1 MSIVLGSEPKQ
12 LYEVYMDF
20 KKTLL
25 AFGLAAAAS
34 QAAVSYSIGNANA
47 TESAQKL
54 YNFLATNFGTHT
66 VSGVQTG
73 DLDGNV
79 VKELPDLQ
87 AVYEAAGKY
96 PALVGFDFLFANG
109 IKADDSWYKSY
120 TQNALDAAADLWKNG
135 GIPAFSWHWKDP
147 SHTIDAFYNKKGNA
161 KEYTTF
167 DYSAGFKAGTTE
179 WDETSE
185 TYKQI
190 VEDIDEISA
199 LFKTLQEKGV
209 AAIFR
214 PLHESGGAWFWWSAT
229 ETMHKGA
236 EYAAL
241 YRLVYDRMVKVN
253 GVNNLVWVWNAER
266 SIFTDATWDPGEAYY
281 DVFSV
286 DIYNS
291 SYDYQSNA
299 TAYKDMAALHANKIL
314 ALSEN
319 GPIPDAS
326 LMHADGAVWSWNMPW
341 YETWSG
347 NFVSKT
353 KNTVW
358 EANLKSPCVYA
369 LEDMPGWD
377 NYTISNAPAAAC
389 EVGYALADLDTAVDH
404 TINFPADTATNGYL
418 MVTANATAAD
428 TARGNIVIKS
438 GKIDLSSAKKI
449 TLEVDNSNNDAGV
462 WFTIAFLTGA
472 PDWAWAQ
479 PDGCWINAGEETTCE
494 IDLSTT
500 AKDQEIL
507 EGDDYTNFMKNISK
521 FYIEFFGAGWSGT
534 LFFDD
539 VKTDAGVVINDF
551 NKKAK
556 ISIEEGNLVKAEIIG
571 SGTTTAINTMAAA
584 KAAGLKVQGQ
594 SIMFTA
600 ASAGNVNVDV
610 FSMTGKRVATLYR
623 GALAAGTHAFD
634 MSDLSKGQYIVRV
647 KGAGMNASQVVKIK

>member
-1 MSIVLGSEPKQ
+1 
-12 LYEVYMDF
+12 MDF
-20 KKTLL
+20 RKTML

-34 QAAVSYSIGNANA
+34 QAAISYAPVNPNA
-47 TESAQKL
+47 TESAKKL

-66 VSGVQTG
+66 ISGVQTG
-73 DLDGNV
+73 DVDTDK
-79 VKELPDLQ
+79 VKDMVDVQ
-87 AVYEAAGKY
+87 TVYEAAGKY

-109 IKADDSWYKSY
+109 IKANDAWYKQY
-120 TQNALDAAADLWKNG
+120 TQTAVDAAADLWKEG

-147 SHTIDAFYNKKGNA
+147 SHTIDAFYTKGGNS
-161 KEYTTF
+161 KEFTTF
-167 DYSAGFKAGTTE
+167 DYTKGFKAGTTE
-179 WDETSE
+179 WDESSE

-190 VEDIDEISA
+190 VEDIDEIA
-199 LFKTLQEKGV
+199 VYFKQLQEKGV

-214 PLHESGGAWFWWSAT
+214 PLHESGGAFFWWSAVT
-229 ETMHKGA
+229 NASDMHKGA

-241 YRLVYDRMVKVN
+241 YRLVYDRMVKTN
-253 GVNNLVWVWNAER
+253 GVNNLVWVWNAQTD
-266 SIFTDATWDPGEAYY
+266 IFNDATWNPGAEYY

-291 SYDYQSNA
+291 AYDYQSNS
-299 TAYKDMAALHANKIL
+299 AAFKQMQQINGNKIL

-341 YETWSG
+341 YESWDG
-347 NFVSKT
+347 KFVSKT

-377 NYTISNAPAAAC
+377 KYTISNTPAAAC

-404 TINFPADTATNGYL
+404 TVNLPADIDKNGYL
-418 MVTANATAAD
+418 MVTASATSAD
-428 TARGNIVIKS
+428 TAKGNIIIKE
-438 GKIDLSSAKKI
+438 GKIDLSTARTV

-462 WFTIAFLTGA
+462 WFTIAFLSGA

-479 PDGCWINAGEETTCE
+479 PDGCWINGGEVTSCE

-500 AKDQEIL
+500 AKDQVVL

-539 VKTDAGVVINDF
+539 VKTNAGVVINDF
-551 NKKAK
+551 NKAGK
-556 ISIEEGNLVKAEIIG
+556 ITVEQGSFVKAEIVGNG
-571 SGTTTAINTMAAA
+571 SSSAIRQVAATSPT
-584 KAAGLKVQGQ
+584 KLSVQGKT
-594 SIMFTA
+594 IMLSTA
-600 ASAGNVNVDV
+600 KSGSFSVDV
-610 FSMTGKRVATLYR
+610 FGMNGKRVATLYR
-623 GALAAGTHAFD
+623 GALTAGSHAFS
-634 MSDLSKGQYIVRV
+634 MADLAKGQYIVRV
-647 KGAGMNASQVVKIK
+647 KGAGIAATQPVKIK

>member
-1 MSIVLGSEPKQ
+1 MNL
-12 LYEVYMDF
+12 
-20 KKTLL
+20 KTLL
-25 AFGLAAAAS
+25 AFGLATAAAS
-34 QAAVSYSIGNANA
+34 QAAISYAPVNPNA
-47 TESAQKL
+47 TDAAKKL
-54 YNFLATNFGTHT
+54 YNFLATNFGNHT
-66 VSGVQTG
+66 ISGVQTG
-73 DLDGNV
+73 DVDSDK
-79 VKELPDLQ
+79 VKSMFDVQ
-87 AVYEAAGKY
+87 AVYDAAGKY

-109 IKADDSWYKSY
+109 IKASDSWYQSY
-120 TQNALDAAADLWKNG
+120 TQTAIDAAADLWANG

-147 SHTIDAFYNKKGNA
+147 SHTIDAFYTKAGNP
-161 KEYTTF
+161 KEFTNF
-167 DYSAGFKAGTTE
+167 DYTKGFKAGTTE

-190 VEDIDEISA
+190 VEDIDEIA
-199 LFKTLQEKGV
+199 VYFKQLQEKGV

-214 PLHESGGAWFWWSAT
+214 PLHESGGAFFWWSAVT
-229 ETMHKGA
+229 NASDMHKGA

-253 GVNNLVWVWNAER
+253 GVNNLIWVWNAQTD
-266 SIFTDATWDPGEAYY
+266 IFDDATWNPGAEYY

-286 DIYNS
+286 DIYNPA
-291 SYDYQSNA
+291 YDYQSNS
-299 TAYKDMAALHANKIL
+299 AAFKKMQQINGDKIL

-326 LMHADGAVWSWNMPW
+326 LMYKDGAVWSWNMPW
-341 YETWSG
+341 YESWDG
-347 NFVSKT
+347 KYVSKT

-404 TINFPADTATNGYL
+404 TITFPADTATNGYL
-418 MVTANATAAD
+418 MVTANASAAD
-428 TARGNIVIKS
+428 TAKGNIVIKS
-438 GKIDLSSAKKI
+438 GKIDLSTAKVV

-479 PDGCWINAGEETTCE
+479 PDGCWINGGEVTTCE

-521 FYIEFFGAGWSGT
+521 FYIEFFGAAWSGT

-551 NKKAK
+551 NKVAK
-556 ISIEEGNLVKAEIIG
+556 ITVEEGSFVKAQIIG
-571 SGTTTAINTMAAA
+571 TGNSAAIPQVATNASAKLSVSGN
-584 KAAGLKVQGQ
+584 
-594 SIMFTA
+594 SIMFNA
-600 ASAGNVNVDV
+600 AKPGMTSVEV
-610 FSMTGKRVATLYR
+610 FGMNGKRVATLFR
-623 GALAAGTHAFD
+623 GMLTAGTHAFD
-634 MSDLSKGQYIVRV
+634 MSELSKGQYIIRV
-647 KGAGMNASQVVKIK
+647 KGAGFTATQPIRR